1 MASTPESGTDMPR
14 RASAQAVKGTLGG
27 AAAPLYRQAKDYVI
41 SNIASGTWPPDQKI
55 VSEHELAKLFG
66 ISRMTANRAMA
77 ELASEGHI
85 VRITGVG
92 SFVAPKKPHGHLFEI
107 HNIADEIAERGH
119 RHSCSVLAH
128 EHTTATQDL
137 AVEFD
142 VQPGVPLFHSLVVH
156 FENDSPLQ
164 LEDRYVSPRVAP
176 KYLEWDLSRRT
187 ANEYLTQVA
196 PLARAQHVVSA
207 IMPPRRV
214 AKPLKMRDDEPC
226 LLVHRTT
233 WSEGRVA
240 SVANLYHPGSR
251 YDLVGRFSPPRRS

>member
-1 MASTPESGTDMPR
+1 MAPAGNGGTSMQR
-14 RASAQAVKGTLGG
+14 RASASATSGTLGT

-41 SNIASGTWPPDQKI
+41 ANIASGKWAPEQKI

-77 ELASEGHI
+77 ELASEGVI

-92 SFVAPKKPHGHLFEI
+92 SFVAPRKPQGHLFEI

-119 RHSCSVLAH
+119 RHSSAVLVH
-128 EHTTATQDL
+128 ERTTAPQDL
-137 AVEFD
+137 ATEFGLP
-142 VQPGVPLFHSLVVH
+142 PGAPLFHSLVVH

-196 PLARAQHVVSA
+196 PLARAQHIVSA
-207 IMPPRRV
+207 VMPSTKV
-214 AKPLKMRDDEPC
+214 AKPLKMRADEPC
-226 LLVHRTT
+226 LRVHRTT

-240 SVANLYHPGSR
+240 SVADLYHPGSR
-251 YDLVGRFSPPRRS
+251 YDLVGRFSPQHRP